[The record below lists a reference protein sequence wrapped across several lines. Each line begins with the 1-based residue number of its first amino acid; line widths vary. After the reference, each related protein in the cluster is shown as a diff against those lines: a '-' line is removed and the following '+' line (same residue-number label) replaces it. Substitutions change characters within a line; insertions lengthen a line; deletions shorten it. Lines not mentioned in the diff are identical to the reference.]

1 MSRTTTNASGAL
13 TGLTVRPLNSTGL
26 SSSGMP
32 PPTGPP
38 SVRAALASSAGIPP
52 FSNLLSGATSG
63 VEERLMVTVRVRP
76 LSDAGEPNCIQVQP
90 NRSRSLLF
98 DDGSRNKP
106 KKYNYDCVF
115 GEVSTQ
121 EEVYAIAVAPLVH
134 DVLNGY
140 NAAVFAY
147 GATGSGK
154 THTMLGPNVRSARP
168 GQPTGGLSSAFM
180 ENLGP
185 EASSSAGQ
193 SPTAGNMTLSMVLPS
208 SGLMIRAVD
217 DIFNYIEQQSAA
229 KANKFKISL
238 SYLEIYN
245 ELIRDLLNPGGPLE
259 LREDLRGNQSVAGL
273 SEVTTAN
280 RAEVVQLL
288 LKGNRAR
295 TVEPTAANQTSSRS
309 HALLS
314 ITVQHQTADG
324 TRQGRLFMTDLA
336 GSERA
341 RKTKNRGKRL
351 QEGAHINRSLLA
363 LGNCINALADG
374 ARYVNFRDS
383 KLTRLLKEALSG
395 RCKTVMIA
403 HVAPEARH
411 RDETKNTLVYAD
423 RANHITTRLQE
434 PTILEVEAARDAL
447 PIAHYQSL
455 VAELREEVN
464 RLKIKILTERPR
476 SGAAQQRQQQQ
487 QHQEQLEQKERQ
499 ELSSSEEQVK
509 KAELKFLREKI
520 VQTFKQQ
527 MKLRRR
533 LLEADS
539 HLLGLELDAER
550 QHMVISHWQ
559 SRQGKLYD
567 RMYEEEEG
575 FDSEGNSALRSA
587 WSELALIEKEMKRYR
602 QIRAATEHEL
612 EDCRKRGVA
621 LENELPERISSDEE
635 RELLSLLCRVHE
647 LEADKVSLQA
657 ERMARQ
663 AELRRRDLQLL
674 KAERQRRLCEEIIST
689 QRRIIEEGKL
699 ELPEDL
705 RDLYALYQQEI
716 HASTYTAGT
725 HTATRE
731 EALYDAKLPPIFG
744 EEKGIYS
751 AGSSSSSSEWSPP
764 SPLPPVPSEENTVNP
779 DRAMGPLV
787 GPRLPPINRVR
798 GNYGSAQSTSSSED

>member
-1 MSRTTTNASGAL
+1 MSRTPSNA
-13 TGLTVRPLNSTGL
+13 TGPPLGVGPVRPPNLPSR
-26 SSSGMP
+26 GMP
-32 PPTGPP
+32 PASGSNTGTSRQATASGTPP
-38 SVRAALASSAGIPP
+38 VTYP
-52 FSNLLSGATSG
+52 SGT
-63 VEERLMVTVRVRP
+63 EERLMVTVRIRP
-76 LSDAGEPNCIQVQP
+76 LSDPAEPNCIQAQS

-98 DDGSRNKP
+98 DDGTRNKP

-115 GEVSTQ
+115 GEASTQ
-121 EEVYAIAVAPLVH
+121 DEVYAIAVAPLVQ

-154 THTMLGPNVRSARP
+154 THTMLGPHVRSVRP
-168 GQPTGGLSSAFM
+168 NAGAPTPTQTTDSPGGPPEVPVGSSQPGTG
-180 ENLGP
+180 
-185 EASSSAGQ
+185 ASTEQ
-193 SPTAGNMTLSMVLPS
+193 PN
-208 SGLMIRAVD
+208 SGLMIRAVA
-217 DIFNYIEQQSAA
+217 DIFDYIDQHAEGSE
-229 KANKFKISL
+229 NFKISL

-259 LREDLRGNQSVAGL
+259 LREDHRGNQSVAGL
-273 SEVTTAN
+273 FEVTTTS
-280 RAEVVQLL
+280 RSEVVQLL

-314 ITVQHQTADG
+314 ITVQHLTPSG

-363 LGNCINALADG
+363 LGNCINALAGG

-403 HVAPEARH
+403 HVAPETRH
-411 RDETKNTLVYAD
+411 RDESKNTLVYAD

-434 PTILEVEAARDAL
+434 PTILEVEAAAARDAF
-447 PIAHYQSL
+447 PMAHYQNL
-455 VAELREEVN
+455 VAELRDEVG
-464 RLKIKILTERPR
+464 RLKMKMLTERPR
-476 SGAAQQRQQQQ
+476 SGAALQRQQQQ
-487 QHQEQLEQKERQ
+487 QLEEQTAA
-499 ELSSSEEQVK
+499 SEGQVK
-509 KAELKFLREKI
+509 KAELKFLREQI

-567 RMYEEEEG
+567 RVDEEEEDG
-575 FDSEGNSALRSA
+575 SDSEGSSALRSA
-587 WSELALIEKEMKRYR
+587 WSELASIEKEVKRYR
-602 QIRAATEHEL
+602 QIRSSTEHEL
-612 EDCRKRGVA
+612 EECRKRGVA
-621 LENELPERISSDEE
+621 LEDELPERISSDEE

-657 ERMARQ
+657 ERLARQ

-674 KAERQRRLCEEIIST
+674 RAERQRRLCEDIIST
-689 QRRIIEEGKL
+689 QRRIIEEGKV

-705 RDLYALYQQEI
+705 RELYALYQQEI
-716 HASTYTAGT
+716 HASTYTSGMQ
-725 HTATRE
+725 TATGSSRHV
-731 EALYDAKLPPIFG
+731 LYDAKLPPIFG
-744 EEKGIYS
+744 QERGIYS
-751 AGSSSSSSEWSPP
+751 ASSSSGSEWSAP
-764 SPLPPVPSEENTVNP
+764 SPLPPVDSEGNTVNP

-787 GPRLPPINRVR
+787 GPKLPSISRLRTS
-798 GNYGSAQSTSSSED
+798 YGSAQSSASSDD